1 MERSSQD
8 MFFTKREST
17 DNQEEVASSEDDC
30 PINDEDPGEDEDK
43 EPEPSPWEGE
53 RTLLFCY
60 QTEQQKQ
67 LLHKY
72 HPARQLFL

>member
-1 MERSSQD
+1 ML
-8 MFFTKREST
+8 FTKREST

-60 QTEQQKQ
+60 QTE
-67 LLHKY
+67 
-72 HPARQLFL
+72 